1 MKTFTSFVGT
11 GDTTYEGPELDEE
24 DVAVILYTSGT
35 TGKPKGAMLTHK
47 NLYSNAS
54 DVASYLQYTADD
66 RVVALPMFHVFCLTV
81 AVNAPIVNGATILM
95 LPKFS
100 PKEVFRICRT
110 YEPTIFA
117 GVPTMYNYLYL
128 FEEASAEDVKTLRLC
143 ISGGASMPVALLQN
157 FENVL
162 TLLFQKDTVY
172 QKPHQLLVSIRQ
184 IVLVN
189 QGRLA
194 QIFGM

>member
-1 MKTFTSFVGT
+1 
-11 GDTTYEGPELDEE
+11 
-24 DVAVILYTSGT
+24 
-35 TGKPKGAMLTHK
+35 
-47 NLYSNAS
+47 
-54 DVASYLQYTADD
+54 
-66 RVVALPMFHVFCLTV
+66 
-81 AVNAPIVNGATILM
+81 M

-172 QKPHQLLVSIRQ
+172 QKPHQLLVSIR
-184 IVLVN
+184 
-189 QGRLA
+189 
-194 QIFGM
+194 

>member
-1 MKTFTSFVGT
+1 
-11 GDTTYEGPELDEE
+11 
-24 DVAVILYTSGT
+24 
-35 TGKPKGAMLTHK
+35 
-47 NLYSNAS
+47 
-54 DVASYLQYTADD
+54 
-66 RVVALPMFHVFCLTV
+66 
-81 AVNAPIVNGATILM
+81 M

-157 FENVL
+157 FEKRFDVI
-162 TLLFQKDTVY
+162 
-172 QKPHQLLVSIRQ
+172 VSEGYGLSEASPVTCFNPLDARVSRGQ
-184 IVLVN
+184 SV
-189 QGRLA
+189 

>member
-1 MKTFTSFVGT
+1 
-11 GDTTYEGPELDEE
+11 
-24 DVAVILYTSGT
+24 
-35 TGKPKGAMLTHK
+35 
-47 NLYSNAS
+47 
-54 DVASYLQYTADD
+54 
-66 RVVALPMFHVFCLTV
+66 
-81 AVNAPIVNGATILM
+81 M

-157 FENVL
+157 FEKRFDVIVSEGYGLSEASPVTCFNPLDRPRKPGSIGTNIWHVENKIVNELGEEVPVGAVGELIVRGPNVMKGYYNAPEDTAA
-162 TLLFQKDTVY
+162 TLKDGWLYTGDLAKWMKKVT
-172 QKPHQLLVSIRQ
+172 SISL
-184 IVLVN
+184 IVK
-189 QGRLA
+189 GYRLSWRL
-194 QIFGM
+194 